1 MIIGLFNDS
10 YEPVMDGVAVCVRN
24 YAEWLT
30 QRGCEAYVITSSV
43 PDYVDTANFPI
54 LRYKSIQLP
63 SMAPY
68 RAGIPAFDVNFT
80 RKVYNIPF
88 DLIHSHCPFVSG
100 SIALKIARK
109 RKIPIIT
116 TFHTKYR
123 DDLRRALYFEKTA
136 DLALSFILRYYDA
149 VDYVW
154 VPNEATGRTLTE
166 YGYDGEMEIYPN
178 GVDMPVPSE
187 AEHKAL
193 RAVGQTRIGVGGNE
207 FVFLFIGQHRWEKNV
222 RLVIEAMNVLKVRGF
237 GFRMVFVGSGYADKE
252 MRRLV
257 TSLDLDDRVLFLGQ
271 LVNREELKGLYA
283 RADLFL
289 FPSVYDNAPLVVRE
303 AAAFGLPSVLA
314 RGSSAAEGIVDGQN
328 GFLSDNDLESFVAKL
343 IGLMGDPDV
352 RARAGK
358 GARDSIYVGWSQVVD
373 KVLGRYEEI
382 VANRRRG

>member
-10 YEPVMDGVAVCVRN
+10 FEPVMDGVAVCVRN

-63 SMAPY
+63 AMAPY
-68 RAGIPAFDVNFT
+68 RAGIPAFDVNFI
-80 RKVYNIPF
+80 RKVYSIPF

-166 YGYDGEMEIYPN
+166 YGYDGEMEIFPN
-178 GVDMPVPSE
+178 GVDMPVPSQ
-187 AEHKAL
+187 AEYQAL
-193 RAVGQTRIGVGGNE
+193 RAVGQQRIGVGGSE

-222 RLVIEAMNVLKVRGF
+222 RLIIEAMNLLKGRGF

-289 FPSVYDNAPLVVRE
+289 FPSIYDNAPLVVRE

-314 RGSSAAEGIVDGQN
+314 RGSSAAEGIIDGEN
-328 GFLSDNDLESFVAKL
+328 GFVSDNDLENFSAKL
-343 IGLMGDPDV
+343 IELMGDPAC
-352 RARAGK
+352 RARAGR
-358 GARDSIYVGWSQVVD
+358 GARDSIYVSWSQVVD
-373 KVLGRYEEI
+373 KVVGRYDEI
-382 VANRRRG
+382 VASHRRP

>member
-30 QRGCEAYVITSSV
+30 QRGCEAHVITSAV
-43 PDYVDTANFPI
+43 PDYVDSANFPI

-63 SMAPY
+63 AMAPY
-68 RAGIPAFDVNFT
+68 RAGIPAFDVNFI
-80 RKVYNIPF
+80 RKVYSIPF

-109 RKIPIIT
+109 RRIPIIT

-166 YGYDGEMEIYPN
+166 YGYDGEMEIFPN
-178 GVDMPVPSE
+178 GVDMPVPTE
-187 AEHKAL
+187 AEYQAL
-193 RAVGQTRIGVGGNE
+193 RTVGQQRIGAGARE

-222 RLVIEAMNVLKVRGF
+222 RLIIEAMNLLKGRGF
-237 GFRMVFVGSGYADKE
+237 GFRMIFVGSGYADKE

-257 TSLDLDDRVLFLGQ
+257 TSLDLDDRVVFLGQ

-314 RGSSAAEGIVDGQN
+314 RGSSAAEGIVDGEN
-328 GFLSDNDLESFVAKL
+328 GFLSDNDLESFAAKL
-343 IGLMGDPDV
+343 IELIGDPAC

-358 GARDSIYVGWSQVVD
+358 GARDSIYVSWNQVVD
-373 KVLGRYEEI
+373 KVLGRYDEI
-382 VANRRRG
+382 VASHRRG